1 MTSGFQIP
9 GRDEEEPVSEPFSWM
24 TGRPERASNEA
35 EPNPEPRS
43 ARPTM
48 LKESFLLT
56 SEEGLPIH
64 GDVWIGSGGR
74 NLPCVVLCHGF
85 QGFKDWAF
93 FPHLAEAL
101 VFSGFAVISFSNSH
115 CGVSAGSDHFDRLDL
130 LERGTVSTD
139 LGDLQVVLGA
149 LFDGTLPGSRMLD
162 LAKVA
167 LLGHSRGGAI
177 ALLMARRNPRVASL
191 VTWAAP
197 ARLLR
202 AEPRV
207 VERWRRE
214 GRLTLVSGWTGQ
226 SLQIGTAFLDDL
238 DRHKYEPLEAVAG
251 LPIPY
256 LILHGRSD
264 DVVPPS
270 EAEEIY
276 EAAPTDGVEAIWID
290 GLDHNLGTSHPFSGS
305 NRGLDEAVSLS
316 REFLHDTLY

>member
-1 MTSGFQIP
+1 MSAGFPPP
-9 GRDEEEPVSEPFSWM
+9 GRDEEETGSESFPWIG
-24 TGRPERASNEA
+24 GRMDFGAHEA
-35 EPNPEPRS
+35 QQNPEPRS
-43 ARPTM
+43 ARPAM

-74 NLPCVVLCHGF
+74 NMPCVVLCHGF

-101 VFSGFAVISFSNSH
+101 VIGGFAVVSFSTSR
-115 CGVSAGSDHFDRLDL
+115 CGVSPGSDRFDRLDL
-130 LERGTVSTD
+130 LEQATISTD
-139 LGDLQVVLGA
+139 LGDLHVVLGA
-149 LFDGTLPGSRMLD
+149 LFDGTLPGSRLLD
-162 LAKVA
+162 LAKVS

-177 ALLMARRNPRVASL
+177 ALLMARRNPRIASL
-191 VTWAAP
+191 ATWSAP

-202 AEPRV
+202 AEARV

-214 GRLTLVSGWTGQ
+214 GRLSILSSWSGQ
-226 SLQIGTAFLDDL
+226 AIHIGTAFLDDL

-256 LILHGRSD
+256 LILHGRAD
-264 DVVPPS
+264 DVVPPG

-276 EAAPTDGVEAIWID
+276 EAGPTDGCEAIWIE
-290 GLDHNLGTSHPFSGS
+290 GADHTFGAAHPFSGS
-305 NRGLDEAVSLS
+305 NRGLDEAVGLS
-316 REFLHDTLY
+316 REFLNDTLY